1 MYLFFSKSQVFFS
14 TIHLSPQIRKRIIIN
29 YAPLVVMPSRRKP
42 SNFYSVFLSGNVNK
56 SSIRIPNR
64 FIRGHRKKILLH
76 DVVLVVSDHK
86 VWRLGWMIS
95 GDGKLWLHKGWPEFA
110 CHYRIRYGCLLLF
123 KHLGKSVF
131 HVTIFDSSNC
141 EINYASPSKPPKLKK
156 EIDQY
161 SCTNVVTFAI
171 SKSEIADLGLKCNI
185 FSENR
190 LYVRNIADVSRVSSL
205 GNPGFSGQIMAG
217 VDKDDKCPNK
227 PVIREETNDD
237 DLSENVHYSMTKAI
251 KKSHIYKMPMKK
263 SFGKAVGINGYH
275 RLRLKNDDGKMWKV
289 EVRKYAKEKILYV
302 GWFHFRKDNKLKIGD
317 LCEFNHVKDNLIH
330 VRVLKKYDTNQ
341 RVLSPEHHHHQSP
354 SPPSAVAMPPS
365 RRKPTNFYSVILS
378 VNVNKNTLRIPKRF
392 IRGHRK
398 KILLNDVVV
407 IVSDDKVWN
416 FGWMISGDGKL
427 WFQKGWPEFAHH
439 YRIRYGHLLVFKH
452 LGKSVFHVTIFD
464 STNCEIDYPPPPSK
478 KPKLNKEIYQVDDID
493 QYDEI
498 EVDNLGLEKGEEQ
511 SSAKSFKSEYPS
523 YKIVIRPSYTRNW
536 GLPSG
541 LAHGAAPI
549 PAVTPPRCTGMG
561 PVWGVSGSGKADVAL
576 RWQPIQVVWVIVPL
590 DFMRRY
596 LTCDK
601 DHVTCVLE
609 MSNGRKWGPIECR
622 NYKTFGKL
630 YGDNLKKFYDDNHVG
645 VGNVCVFQLID
656 EIEKV
661 LKVTISRAE
670 RNNSR
675 NRV

>member
-1 MYLFFSKSQVFFS
+1 
-14 TIHLSPQIRKRIIIN
+14 
-29 YAPLVVMPSRRKP
+29 MPSRRKP

-86 VWRLGWMIS
+86 VWRLCWMIS

-161 SCTNVVTFAI
+161 VTQMEGKILYFLLTHL
-171 SKSEIADLGLKCNI
+171 DLG
-185 FSENR
+185 
-190 LYVRNIADVSRVSSL
+190 YVSRVSSL

-330 VRVLKKYDTNQ
+330 VRVLKKYDTYARFGRVYQ
-341 RVLSPEHHHHQSP
+341 R
-354 SPPSAVAMPPS
+354 
-365 RRKPTNFYSVILS
+365 RR
-378 VNVNKNTLRIPKRF
+378 
-392 IRGHRK
+392 
-398 KILLNDVVV
+398 
-407 IVSDDKVWN
+407 
-416 FGWMISGDGKL
+416 
-427 WFQKGWPEFAHH
+427 
-439 YRIRYGHLLVFKH
+439 
-452 LGKSVFHVTIFD
+452 
-464 STNCEIDYPPPPSK
+464 
-478 KPKLNKEIYQVDDID
+478 
-493 QYDEI
+493 
-498 EVDNLGLEKGEEQ
+498 
-511 SSAKSFKSEYPS
+511 
-523 YKIVIRPSYTRNW
+523 
-536 GLPSG
+536 
-541 LAHGAAPI
+541 
-549 PAVTPPRCTGMG
+549 
-561 PVWGVSGSGKADVAL
+561 
-576 RWQPIQVVWVIVPL
+576 
-590 DFMRRY
+590 
-596 LTCDK
+596 
-601 DHVTCVLE
+601 
-609 MSNGRKWGPIECR
+609 
-622 NYKTFGKL
+622 
-630 YGDNLKKFYDDNHVG
+630 
-645 VGNVCVFQLID
+645 
-656 EIEKV
+656 
-661 LKVTISRAE
+661 
-670 RNNSR
+670 
-675 NRV
+675 